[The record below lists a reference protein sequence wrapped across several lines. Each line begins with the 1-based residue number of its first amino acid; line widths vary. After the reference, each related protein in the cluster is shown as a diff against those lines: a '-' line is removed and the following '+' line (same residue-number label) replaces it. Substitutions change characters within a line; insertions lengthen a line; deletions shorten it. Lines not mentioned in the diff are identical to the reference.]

1 MNLLTNVLTLQS
13 VDIDKI
19 GRFPGFIILLI
30 FIGVTTWFT
39 LTLIIGTF
47 TSIFALGFQLEPR
60 RVMRIIYFIII
71 ILLII
76 VYIWFF
82 TITST
87 TILSNG

>member
-1 MNLLTNVLTLQS
+1 MIPLNNILAIQLEVVQEA
-13 VDIDKI
+13 
-19 GRFPGFIILLI
+19 GRFPGFIILLV

-47 TSIFALGFQLEPR
+47 TSILALGFQLEPH
-60 RVMRIIYFIII
+60 RILRISYFIII
-71 ILLII
+71 LLLLI

-87 TILSNG
+87 TILSNT

>member
-1 MNLLTNVLTLQS
+1 MIPLNNILTIQLESIQEV
-13 VDIDKI
+13 
-19 GRFPGFIILLI
+19 GRFPGFLILLV
-30 FIGVTTWFT
+30 FIGVTTWFA

-47 TSIFALGFQLEPR
+47 TSILALGFQLEPH

-71 ILLII
+71 ILLLI

-87 TILSNG
+87 TIL